1 MGNIKE
7 TFLRRKEFD
16 DKNDLFDPP
25 KSGSVYTKYY
35 LDSWYTS
42 PFYGKVDTLG
52 IPIIPKPGL
61 LRHCTYSKD
70 KIQVRTIQP
79 ALDFIFPLRQQY
91 KEYYALGSMSRNSK
105 YLAKDIP
112 PLKGYIN
119 GSLEFVELLKNL
131 YQRFFQYLKSSNK
144 ANSVKSFN
152 DFANELISFIKNN
165 REYFTRAGYVESSDF
180 SLLHT
185 GLGIEIYNEKT
196 INEDERIGFFED
208 PNHEPFLELC
218 IRNNLKIDREI
229 PWRVYVDIR
238 TKPVNYGE
246 TSKNQLDFETVVA
259 NFIPGIL
266 SKNGPEEKL
275 QLFFDTYYDRVI
287 PYDMDSYSYLTE
299 FITTIK
305 SFYSAFIA
313 STSSYKSFLINP
325 CGTANVQNIHRETT
339 TPVGM
344 EEYIKLYLLF
354 RSAELVGTVEE
365 ETLERA
371 REISVEIFKTDQNS
385 NPIKAAIAAI
395 KYFTDSAGTLTY
407 RNQITS
413 EFDNK

>member
-16 DKNDLFDPP
+16 DKNDLFVSP
-25 KSGSVYTKYY
+25 KPGLVYTKYY

-70 KIQVRTIQP
+70 KIQVRAIQP
-79 ALDFIFPLRQQY
+79 VLDFVFPLRQQY

-105 YLAKDIP
+105 YFAKDIP

-144 ANSVKSFN
+144 TNSIKSFN
-152 DFANELISFIKNN
+152 DFADELVSFVKNN
-165 REYFTRAGYVESSDF
+165 REYFTRAGYVESVDF

-196 INEDERIGFFED
+196 INEDERAGFFED

-238 TKPVNYGE
+238 TKPADSGE
-246 TSKNQLDFETVVA
+246 NQLDFETVAA

-266 SKNGPEEKL
+266 TKENPEEKL

-287 PYDMDSYSYLTE
+287 PYDMDSYSYLNE

-313 STSSYKSFLINP
+313 STSSYKSYLINP
-325 CGTANVQNIHRETT
+325 CGTANVQDTPRETM
-339 TPVGM
+339 TPTGI
-344 EEYIKLYLLF
+344 EDYIRLYLLF
-354 RSAELVGTVEE
+354 RSAELTGTVEE
-365 ETLERA
+365 ETLDRA
-371 REISVEIFKTDQNS
+371 RETSIEIFRS
-385 NPIKAAIAAI
+385 NQDTNPAKAAIAAI
-395 KYFTDSAGTLTY
+395 KYFTDNVGTVTY
-407 RNQITS
+407 RNQATI
-413 EFDNK
+413 EFDSK